1 MPRLPQPIKHV
12 VAADATLAAWEARRH
27 EEASLT
33 GILTRQLPRSLAQR
47 VRVIDA
53 TGTELVVAADA
64 GAIAAAVK
72 QRIPDLLAALG
83 REGHQFSVIRVRVQ
97 VRIDPVVRMKSQSNH
112 IDRASIQPLAKLARE
127 LPEGP
132 LKAALA
138 KFVRRAG

>member
-1 MPRLPQPIKHV
+1 MPRSPQPIKHV

-27 EEASLT
+27 QEAALT
-33 GILTRQLPRSLAQR
+33 GLLTRHLPRSLAQR
-47 VRVIDA
+47 VRVVDA
-53 TGTELVVAADA
+53 TGTELVIAADA

-72 QRIPDLLAALG
+72 QRIPDLLAELR
-83 REGHQFSVIRVRVQ
+83 REACQFSVIRVRVQ
-97 VRIDPVVRMKSQSNH
+97 VRIDPDHPVKSKANQ
-112 IDRASIQPLAKLARE
+112 IDRAAIQPLVKLSRD

>member
-1 MPRLPQPIKHV
+1 MPRSPQPIKQV
-12 VAADATLAAWEARRH
+12 LATDATLAAWEARRQQ
-27 EEASLT
+27 EATLT
-33 GILTRQLPRSLAQR
+33 GLLTRHLPRSLAQR
-47 VRVIDA
+47 IHVVDA
-53 TGTELVVAADA
+53 TGSELVIAADA

-83 REGHQFSVIRVRVQ
+83 HETRQFSAIRVRVQ
-97 VRIDPVVRMKSQSNH
+97 VRIDPAQPLKSHSNQ

-127 LPEGP
+127 LPEGA